1 MKKMIPWMI
10 MILIAITL
18 IALAAFVLWEYIMQ
32 DNKQDPNTYANNAE
46 SRTLTALER
55 NENTVKIE
63 GITTNLADIKY
74 VVRVSFAF
82 LLTNHE
88 TKEEFELLKDVAKSR
103 IIQLLAD
110 TKPTDVQ
117 GSIGKDELISKMI
130 NQINPTL
137 TEGKIQE
144 IDITDFII
152 TEHR

>member
-46 SRTLTALER
+46 SRTLTASER
-55 NENTVKIE
+55 IENTVKIE